1 MPKYKVS
8 KEMGTALRNLRLRQE
23 KKATDVASA
32 IGKTGAFMS
41 KLENGALNTIQEKD
55 LINIIRELSDDEK
68 SFNKNI
74 ELLLTDSSVEYS
86 KKESEKEEWRLNL
99 ELFYQ
104 KFAVPDEYLK
114 FVKKEMSTLNISWK
128 ELAAYINSNA
138 DLYNNDDFTK
148 EQLDKAEKNHWYFNN
163 GKSFIVV
170 YIKPERIEN
179 FLNSNKKIYANYSM
193 LLCILVSLFR
203 LKKNSPEDAYKKAY
217 QILAK
222 LKIYTI
228 SEKESIM
235 QSYDKVDKMHTIL
248 DQRENENLP
257 ESDRK
262 LYSSLYTFVRRT
274 NMFAQTH
281 SIDYVNSRMDTMIKN
296 LTTDP
301 IMFMGYIGINLEK
314 MKDCDVSTKRE
325 FVNAIKDL
333 VDEYSIRKPKSD
345 EELI

>member
-23 KKATDVASA
+23 KKATDIAKA

-55 LINIIRELSDDEK
+55 LINIIRELSEDEK
-68 SFNKNI
+68 SFYKNI
-74 ELLLTDSSVEYS
+74 ELLLTDSSIEYS
-86 KKESEKEEWRLNL
+86 KKESEEEEWRLNL
-99 ELFYQ
+99 ELFHQ
-104 KFAVPDEYLK
+104 KFSVPEEYFK
-114 FVKKEMSTLNISWK
+114 IVKEQMDTLNISAK
-128 ELAAYINSNA
+128 ELADYINSNS

-148 EQLDKAEKNHWYFNN
+148 EQLDSAEKNHWYFNN

-170 YIKPERIEN
+170 NIEPESIEN
-179 FLNSNKKIYANYSM
+179 FLNSNDKVYANYSM

-203 LKKNSPEDAYKKAY
+203 LQKFSSEDAYKNAY
-217 QILAK
+217 SILDK

-235 QSYDKVDKMHTIL
+235 QSYEKAEKMHTIL
-248 DQRENENLP
+248 DQRDNENLP

-262 LYSSLYTFVRRT
+262 LLTSLYTFVRKT
-274 NMFAQTH
+274 NAFAQAH
-281 SIDYVNSRMDTMIKN
+281 SIDYVNSRMDIMVNN
-296 LTTDP
+296 LTIDP

-314 MKDCDVSTKRE
+314 MKDCDISIKRE
-325 FVNAIKDL
+325 LVNTIRSL
-333 VDEYSIRKPKSD
+333 VDEYSIRKPKND